1 MELDSYLHIYF
12 NQYVF
17 QITFNQYIMRLLY
30 FKLLLALLASTSFVQ
45 GQLVK
50 GTVTTT
56 DQPEGAIGVTILV
69 KGSTTGTYTNDNGSY
84 QIAASASDTL
94 VFSFAGY
101 DTKEEM
107 VGDRSVIDVEL
118 VVYSAGSLNEVVV
131 VGYGT
136 QKKRVSTGAIS
147 QLSSDQIE
155 GYQVQNVQS
164 ALEGQL
170 SGLIVNESSGQP
182 GASKSILIRGVSTNG
197 DNSPLF
203 VVDGMQVN
211 GIDNI
216 NPEDVES
223 VDVLKDAA
231 SAAIYGARAANGVVI
246 ITTKKGSNTG
256 GEITYQGFTSRSNP
270 WQLPNM
276 LSANDYIQLTR
287 EKFANGGQLSALEL
301 LGFPQAGQAPFDTDW
316 MDQIFDDA
324 TVVSHRLTAR
334 ANNLF
339 MSLEYWDENG
349 VVGGEKSNY
358 TRYAI
363 RLNSTKDINDYVTVG
378 ENLYINRVDNQNL
391 GVNNAF
397 GTVISDAF
405 AYDPITD
412 VYNDSKQHGFEQS
425 QWVQKEYINPLSR
438 LFLADNNG
446 HSDQIIGN
454 AYLEIKPIE
463 GLRIHSDFGI
473 DYSWW
478 NWRSFTPAY
487 RYHSAFVNVRNDVSQ
502 GYGFS
507 QSIQIENYANYTKV
521 VGDHDFDVV
530 VGTSYR
536 QSDFETAG
544 GSTENIPSEVAFN
557 DNWQNLNAGQDSTD
571 LSSGYTG
578 VQYKLISYYGRLIYN
593 YKSKYLFTATVRRD
607 GSSNFGEANRF
618 GTFPSFSAG
627 WVISNEDFFDFGPV
641 SFLKLRASWGVNGN
655 DRIAPLS
662 FSSTI
667 QNVFTYPF
675 GNSQAL
681 FTGASLATPANP
693 NIKWEESRQIDV
705 GLEFRL
711 WNDQLTGEVDF
722 YQKKTKD
729 LLMAQNI
736 PGYIGATNSP
746 ISNLGE
752 IQNTGI
758 EVALN
763 YRAQIGKLR
772 LRTGVNYTHFR
783 NTVLRVAGEG
793 DFIPGWSWPVRNTP
807 ITRMT
812 EGFPVG
818 HFVGYVTDGIFQS
831 QEEVFSHIGSN
842 GEVLQPKAEAGDLR
856 FVDVNGDG
864 VINSDDIGD
873 IGSPWPDHVIG
884 LTLGLDYKGFDF
896 SAVLSTQIGHDIFRA
911 YERSDV
917 TYTNY
922 QTFWLDRWTPDN
934 PGSTY
939 PRLVSNDPNNNQR
952 PSDFYLEDGSFIRL
966 RNVQL
971 GYSLPTSLLSKV
983 KLKAAR
989 LYISANNLFTVTKYT
1004 GFDPEIG
1011 TNNNWIL
1018 DTGIDKGFYPA
1029 NKTVGVG
1036 LRITM

>member
-1 MELDSYLHIYF
+1 MK
-12 NQYVF
+12 VF
-17 QITFNQYIMRLLY
+17 YI
-30 FKLLLALLASTSFVQ
+30 KLLLVMMAITGFAHAQLVRGTVTDAEEPEGLMGATV
-45 GQLVK
+45 LVK
-50 GTVTTT
+50 GTTNGT
-56 DQPEGAIGVTILV
+56 L
-69 KGSTTGTYTNDNGSY
+69 TGQDGSY
-84 QIAASASDTL
+84 EIKASSSDTL
-94 VFSFAGY
+94 VFSYTGH
-101 DTKEEM
+101 EEREEA
-107 VGDRSVIDVEL
+107 VGSRAVIDVVL
-118 VVYSAGSLNEVVV
+118 SIYAASALDEVVV

-136 QKKRVSTGAIS
+136 QKKKVSTGAIS
-147 QLSSDQIE
+147 QISADKIE

-164 ALEGQL
+164 ALEGQM

-182 GASKSILIRGVSTNG
+182 GAGKSILIRGVSTNG
-197 DNSPLF
+197 DNSPLY
-203 VVDGMQVN
+203 VIDGMQVN
-211 GIDNI
+211 SIDNL

-246 ITTKKGSNTG
+246 ITTKKGSKTG
-256 GEITYQGFTSRSNP
+256 GEITYQGFTSRSTP
-270 WQLPNM
+270 WKLPSM
-276 LSANDYIQLTR
+276 LSANDYITLTR
-287 EKFANGGQLSALEL
+287 EKFANSGQLSALET
-301 LGFPQAGQAPFDTDW
+301 LGFPQVGAAPFDTDW

-363 RLNSTKDINDYVTVG
+363 RLNSSKDINENVTIG

-391 GVNNAF
+391 GINNAF

-412 VYNDSKQHGFEQS
+412 VFNTDKQHGFEQS

-446 HSDQIIGN
+446 HADQIVGN

-463 GLRIHSDFGI
+463 GLRIHSDLGI

-487 RYHSAFVNVRNDVSQ
+487 RYHSAAVNVRNDVSQ

-507 QSIQIENYANYTKV
+507 QSIQIENYANYTKE

-530 VGTSYR
+530 LGTSYR
-536 QSDFETAG
+536 QSEFETAG
-544 GSTENIPSEVAFN
+544 GSTENIPPEVAFN

-578 VQYKLISYYGRLIYN
+578 VPYKLISYYGRLIYN

-627 WVISNEDFFDFGPV
+627 WVISKENFFKLGPV
-641 SFLKLRASWGVNGN
+641 NFLKLRASWGVNGN

-662 FSSTI
+662 YASTI

-675 GNSQAL
+675 GTSPAL
-681 FTGASLATPANP
+681 FTGAALATPANP

-711 WNDQLTGEVDF
+711 WNNKLSGEIDF

-736 PGYIGATNSP
+736 PGYIGATNNP

-758 EVALN
+758 EVSLN
-763 YRAQIGKLR
+763 YRTQIGELG
-772 LRTGVNYTHFR
+772 LRTNLNYTHFK
-783 NTVLRVAGEG
+783 NKVLNVAGDG
-793 DFIPGWSWPVRNTP
+793 DFIAGWSWPVRNTP

-831 QEEVFSHIGSN
+831 QEDVFSHIGPG
-842 GEVLQPKAEAGDLR
+842 GEVLQPKAGAGDLI
-856 FVDVNGDG
+856 FVDVNEDG
-864 VINSDDIGD
+864 VINSDDITD

-884 LTLGLDYKGFDF
+884 FSLGLDFKGFDF
-896 SAVLSTQIGHDIFRA
+896 SAVLSTQIGHDIFRS

-922 QTFWLDRWTPDN
+922 QTFWMDRWTPEN

-939 PRLVSNDPNNNQR
+939 PRLISTDPNNNQR

-966 RNVQL
+966 RNVQF
-971 GYSLPTSLLSKV
+971 GYSLPKNILSKV
-983 KLKAAR
+983 KLQAAR
-989 LYISANNLFTVTKYT
+989 LYVSGNNLFTHTKYT

-1018 DTGIDKGFYPA
+1018 DTGIDKGFYPS
-1029 NKTVGVG
+1029 NRTIGFG
-1036 LRITM
+1036 LKITM